1 MRYRFV
7 GPPHAYPRFCTH
19 GLADIFR
26 FGKSVQDAA
35 KTTAPAAKLLQ
46 MITSAFDTAIHLPT
60 AHKVA
65 AAWKAHGANLT
76 TYEFPKDMKSGT
88 I

>member
-1 MRYRFV
+1 
-7 GPPHAYPRFCTH
+7 
-19 GLADIFR
+19 
-26 FGKSVQDAA
+26 
-35 KTTAPAAKLLQ
+35 

-76 TYEFPKDMKSGT
+76 TYEFPKDMKIWHDMIDPAQST
-88 I
+88 QQIDKVYPVVLDMITQ